1 MLNFAYGSNMPVRRI
16 QARDR
21 VPGARL
27 IGTGRLAGYR
37 LTWHKRSQDGSG
49 KCNIVPAKG
58 SVVHGVLYDIPES
71 EKPALDR
78 AEGLGHGYE
87 EQTVIVE
94 TEGGAREALAYV
106 ATDID
111 EGLRPY
117 TWYKAFVVAGARE
130 HDLPPDYVAAL
141 ETCEATEDPD
151 RSRHRKNMEIVFSK

>member
-16 QARDR
+16 QAR

-27 IGTGRLAGYR
+27 IGTARLAGYR

-49 KCNIVPAKG
+49 KCNIVPAEG

-71 EKPALDR
+71 EKSVLDK

-87 EQTVIVE
+87 KQTVKVE
-94 TEGGAREALAYV
+94 TSSGSRDALAYV
-106 ATDID
+106 ATDIV

-117 TWYKAFVVAGARE
+117 TWYKALVVAGARE
-130 HDLPPDYVAAL
+130 HNLPPGYIAAL
-141 ETCEATEDPD
+141 EACEATEDPD
-151 RSRHRKNMEIVFSK
+151 RSRHRKNMAIFVSK